1 MRRGKKERVDCKGEG
16 EGELGIKVGIG
27 GIFRKGSSSM
37 DTVRSL

>member
-27 GIFRKGSSSM
+27 GIFRKGSK
-37 DTVRSL
+37 